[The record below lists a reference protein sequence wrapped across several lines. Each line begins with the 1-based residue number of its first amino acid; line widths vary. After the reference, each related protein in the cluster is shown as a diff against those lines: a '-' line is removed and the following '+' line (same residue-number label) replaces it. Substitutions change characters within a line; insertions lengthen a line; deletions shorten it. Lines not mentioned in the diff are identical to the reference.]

1 MSTPPRPGFRAA
13 LERTGL
19 LGRIAGFDP
28 HVVGT
33 PPLGLDLA
41 GSDIDIVCHA
51 PDPNAVARLMWDHFG
66 DRQHFL
72 LRRWRAGDRPVI
84 ACFTAAGWPF
94 EVFAAPRPVAEQAGW
109 RHFRAEQRLLARGGE
124 ALRGA
129 AVARRRA
136 GLKTEPAFAAALG
149 LAGDPYAAL
158 LALGDDKDAALDRVL
173 AAAGFSG
180 PGRPPEGSGTGRITN
195 G

>member
-1 MSTPPRPGFRAA
+1 MSTSTRPGFRAA
-13 LERTGL
+13 LEITGL
-19 LGRIAGFDP
+19 LDRLAGFDP

-51 PDPNAVARLMWDHFG
+51 PDPDVVARLMWDHFG
-66 DRQHFL
+66 DRQQFL
-72 LRRWRAGDRPVI
+72 LWRWRAGDRPVV

-109 RHFRAEQRLLARGGE
+109 RHFRVEQRLLARGGE
-124 ALRGA
+124 ALR
-129 AVARRRA
+129 RA
-136 GLKTEPAFAAALG
+136 
-149 LAGDPYAAL
+149 
-158 LALGDDKDAALDRVL
+158 L
-173 AAAGFSG
+173 AAAGFIG
-180 PGRPPEGSGTGRITN
+180 PGQLPDGFGTCRITN